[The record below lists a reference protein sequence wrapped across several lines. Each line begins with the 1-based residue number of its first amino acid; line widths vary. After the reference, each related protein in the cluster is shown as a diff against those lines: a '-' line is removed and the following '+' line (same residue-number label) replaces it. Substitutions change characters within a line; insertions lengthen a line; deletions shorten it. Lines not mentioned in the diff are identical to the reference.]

1 MLRRLHLALSLALAA
16 IFIVPAGAQVV
27 VQTYSSTTGNTL
39 NATGVLL
46 TLCKALD
53 TFVPGPRS

>member
-27 VQTYSSTTGNTL
+27 VSTYSSTIGNTL

-46 TLCKALD
+46 TLKALD

>member
-27 VQTYSSTTGNTL
+27 VPTL

-46 TLCKALD
+46 TLKALD

>member
-27 VQTYSSTTGNTL
+27 VQTCSSTTGNTL

-46 TLCKALD
+46 TLEALD

>member
-27 VQTYSSTTGNTL
+27 VPTYSSTTGNTL
-39 NATGVLL
+39 NATGALL
-46 TLCKALD
+46 TLKALD